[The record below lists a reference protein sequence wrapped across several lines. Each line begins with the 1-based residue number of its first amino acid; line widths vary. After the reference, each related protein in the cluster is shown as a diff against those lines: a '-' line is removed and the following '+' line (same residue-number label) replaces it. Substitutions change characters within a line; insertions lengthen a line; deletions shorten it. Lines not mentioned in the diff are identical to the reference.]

1 MYHDSTISTS
11 STNKQSLNT
20 HLLPYNTLLSRA
32 EEKKQYR
39 ETRKGAVYFTTVTYK
54 VPGKASKRKRS
65 ASTSAG
71 GGGGGGKKKKAKK
84 AARKSPPEQLKAA
97 SIEEDSKPAAKKK

>member
-1 MYHDSTISTS
+1 MI
-11 STNKQSLNT
+11 QSFILIPLLLINNLNI
-20 HLLPYNTLLSRA
+20 HLLPSLLSRA

-65 ASTSAG
+65 ASTSAAA
-71 GGGGGGKKKKAKK
+71 GGGGKKK

-97 SIEEDSKPAAKKK
+97 SIEDSKPAAKKK